1 MEQRVEKRLNHCLE
15 VNFGDNGTS
24 QRGWTRNIS
33 RHGMLISSENSLFH
47 LKNAVKISM
56 KIGSDS
62 IVLDGV
68 VCWNNECQD
77 AWDFPENQMGLFI
90 QEPPPRY
97 CDYISRLL

>member
-15 VNFGDNGTS
+15 VNFDDNGTS

-33 RHGMLISSENSLFH
+33 RHGMLIGSENPFFH
-47 LKNAVKISM
+47 LKNAVKISL

-62 IVLDGV
+62 IALDGM
-68 VCWNNECQD
+68 VCWNNEYRD
-77 AWDFPENQMGLFI
+77 TWDFSENQMGLFI
-90 QEPPPRY
+90 QDPPPRY